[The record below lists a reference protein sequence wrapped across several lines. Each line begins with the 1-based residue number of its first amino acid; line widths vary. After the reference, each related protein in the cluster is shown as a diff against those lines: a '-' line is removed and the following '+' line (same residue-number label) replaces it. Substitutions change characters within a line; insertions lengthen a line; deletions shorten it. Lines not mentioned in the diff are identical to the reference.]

1 LIHAIEGA
9 TDAMRILILGAGQV
23 GKTVAGAL
31 SHERNDITVV
41 DRNEPLL
48 KSLEKRLD
56 IRTVI
61 GHAAHPDVLI
71 RAGAE
76 DAELIL
82 AVTDSDETN
91 MIACQVAYSL
101 FQTPTRLARIRS
113 QSYQRYP
120 ALFST
125 SGIQVDYIINPEMIL
140 VQSIEHL
147 IEQTE
152 ALQILDFA
160 GGKVQLVA
168 VKAHR
173 GGPLVGNELRSL
185 SQKIPGIRTRIV
197 AVYRK
202 DRAIE
207 VSGTTVIEAD
217 DEAFFLAESK
227 HIGAVLAAFGRSA
240 QPSRRIVIAGGGK
253 IGARLAER
261 IESRYLLK
269 LVENDHARCIELAKS
284 LFQTII
290 LNGDATDA
298 SLMRE
303 EAFVGS
309 DVYCAVTND
318 DETNI
323 LSAMLAKRCG
333 VRKTLSIINHPDYLD
348 LTQGDAVDIALSPA
362 LFTIGAILKHIR
374 RGDVAA
380 VHSLRR
386 GAAEAIEVILHGD
399 RRTSGVVG
407 KKAKELPLPEGVRA
421 GGLFRRDELLFI
433 HADTVL
439 EENDHV
445 ILFLTDKRHIPE
457 VERLFQVRYSFV

>member
-1 LIHAIEGA
+1 
-9 TDAMRILILGAGQV
+9 MRILILGAGQV

-31 SHERNDITVV
+31 SHERNDITIV
-41 DRNEPLL
+41 DLNEPLL

-56 IRTVI
+56 IRTVA

-91 MIACQVAYSL
+91 MIACQVAYTL

-113 QSYQRYP
+113 QSYARHA
-120 ALFST
+120 ALFSKN
-125 SGIQVDYIINPEMIL
+125 GIHVDYIINPEMIL

-147 IEQTE
+147 VEQTE

-168 VKAHR
+168 VKAHP
-173 GGPLVGNELRSL
+173 GGPLVGHELRSL
-185 SQKIPGIRTRIV
+185 SQRVPGIRTRIV
-197 AVYRK
+197 ALYRK
-202 DRAIE
+202 DRSIP
-207 VSGTTVIEAD
+207 VTGTTVIEAD
-217 DEAFFLAESK
+217 DEAFFLSESK
-227 HIGAVLAAFGRSA
+227 HIRTVLTAFGRSGK
-240 QPSRRIVIAGGGK
+240 PTRRVIVAGGGK
-253 IGARLAER
+253 VGERLAER

-269 LVENDHARCIELAKS
+269 LVEKDHARCVELAKS

-309 DVYCAVTND
+309 DVYCAVTDD

-362 LFTIGAILKHIR
+362 MFTIGAILTHIR
-374 RGDVAA
+374 RGDIAV

-386 GAAEAIEVILHGD
+386 GAAEAIEIVLHGD
-399 RRTSGVVG
+399 RRTSAVVG
-407 KKAKELPLPEGVRA
+407 KKAKDLPLPEGVTA
-421 GGLFRRDELLFI
+421 AGLFRRDELLFI
-433 HADTVL
+433 HAETVL
-439 EENDHV
+439 EENDHL
-445 ILFLTDKRHIPE
+445 ILFLTDKRRIPE
-457 VERLFQVRYSFV
+457 VERMFQVRYSFV

>member
-1 LIHAIEGA
+1 
-9 TDAMRILILGAGQV
+9 MRILILGAGQV

-31 SHERNDITVV
+31 SHERNDITIV
-41 DRNEPLL
+41 DLNEPLL

-56 IRTVI
+56 IRTVA

-91 MIACQVAYSL
+91 MIACQVAYTL

-113 QSYQRYP
+113 QSYARH
-120 ALFST
+120 AELFSKN
-125 SGIQVDYIINPEMIL
+125 GIHVDYIINPEMIL

-147 IEQTE
+147 VEQTE

-168 VKAHR
+168 VKAHA
-173 GGPLVGNELRSL
+173 GGPLVGHELRSL
-185 SQKIPGIRTRIV
+185 SQRVPGIRTRIV
-197 AVYRK
+197 AIYRK
-202 DRAIE
+202 DRSIP
-207 VSGTTVIEAD
+207 VTGTTVIEAD
-217 DEAFFLAESK
+217 DEAFFLSESK
-227 HIGAVLAAFGRSA
+227 HIRTVLTAFGRSGK
-240 QPSRRIVIAGGGK
+240 PTRRVIVAGGGK
-253 IGARLAER
+253 VGERLAER

-269 LVENDHARCIELAKS
+269 LVEKDHARCVELAKS

-309 DVYCAVTND
+309 DVYCAVTDD

-362 LFTIGAILKHIR
+362 LFTIGAILTHIR
-374 RGDVAA
+374 RGDIAV

-386 GAAEAIEVILHGD
+386 GAAEAIEIVLHGD
-399 RRTSGVVG
+399 RRTSAVVG
-407 KKAKELPLPEGVRA
+407 KKAKDLPLPEGVTA
-421 GGLFRRDELLFI
+421 AGLFRRDELLFI
-433 HADTVL
+433 HAETVL
-439 EENDHV
+439 EENDHL
-445 ILFLTDKRHIPE
+445 ILFLTDKRRIPE
-457 VERLFQVRYSFV
+457 VERMFQVRYSFV

>member
-1 LIHAIEGA
+1 
-9 TDAMRILILGAGQV
+9 MNILILGAGQV

-31 SHERNDITVV
+31 SHEQNDITVV
-41 DRNEPLL
+41 DKDVQLL
-48 KSLEKRLD
+48 KSLENRLD
-56 IRTVI
+56 IRTVH
-61 GHAAHPDVLI
+61 GHAAHPDVLL
-71 RAGAE
+71 RANAE

-91 MIACQVAYSL
+91 MIACQIAYSL
-101 FQTPTRLARIRS
+101 FQTPTRLARVRS
-113 QSYQRYP
+113 QSYQQHP
-120 ALFST
+120 EIFSD

-168 VKAHR
+168 VRAHS
-173 GGPLVGNELRSL
+173 GGPLVGHELRKL
-185 SQKIPGIRTRIV
+185 SQRIPGIQTRIV
-197 AVYRK
+197 AVYRR
-202 DRAIE
+202 DSAIT
-207 VSGTTVIEAD
+207 VNGSTVIEAD
-217 DEAFFLAESK
+217 DEVFFLAESK
-227 HIGAVLAAFGRSA
+227 HIQAVLAAFGRSGH
-240 QPSRRIVIAGGGK
+240 PTRRVIIAGGGK
-253 IGARLAER
+253 VGKRLAER
-261 IESRYLLK
+261 LESHYLLK
-269 LVENDHARCIELAKS
+269 LVEVDHERCRELAKS

-290 LNGDATDA
+290 LNGDVTDA

-303 EAFVGS
+303 EAFVGT

-362 LFTIGAILKHIR
+362 MYTIGAILTHIR
-374 RGDVAA
+374 RGDIAV

-386 GAAEAIEVILHGD
+386 GAAEAIEIVVHGD

-407 KKAKELPLPEGVRA
+407 KKAKELPLPEGVTI
-421 GGLFRRDELLFI
+421 GGLFRRDELVFVTSS
-433 HADTVL
+433 TVIK
-439 EENDHV
+439 EDDHI
-445 ILFLTDKRHIPE
+445 ILFLADKQRIPE